1 MRFVL
6 VGVGSLG
13 DVLPHITLA
22 SELTSRGHR
31 CIVIGLEPYAETAA
45 SLGVDYVSVPA
56 DTSALWPGDAM
67 RRRLALAQPGL
78 MYATMLRRLH
88 GSAPLVNDVLLDV
101 VKQGDVIVS
110 GIVTAG
116 AARLLGRELG
126 ASTIPVLFAP
136 LLPARSAASSA
147 LAPAVGG
154 SIAALIGSSVMWR
167 LSEELAG
174 AHTADMAR
182 RLHTRRIPPLG
193 AHPSLLA
200 TSPVLTPPSSLWPR
214 RLRQTGWIDPPTPDG
229 PNPLGPDLLDFLS
242 AENPPV
248 LMTYGTCP
256 VVSPARDVEMFLTA
270 ARAAR
275 TRVVLQSDAVS
286 VGAINDTA
294 FNAPGVPHTAL
305 MPRVAAV
312 VHHGGAGTTYA
323 SLAAGRPAMVVPHLG
338 DQGYYARRV
347 HALGA
352 GPRGVPRW
360 RLTTSTLGHQLR
372 SMIVGGA
379 ADGFARAASGVA
391 GALSREDGRGTAV
404 DALEELS
411 GA

>member
-1 MRFVL
+1 MKFVL
-6 VGVGSLG
+6 TGVGSMG
-13 DVLPHITLA
+13 DVLPHISLA

-31 CIVIGLEPYAETAA
+31 CVVIGLAPYAQTAA

-56 DTSALWPGDAM
+56 GTSALWPADAM

-78 MYATMLRRLH
+78 MYATMLRRLR
-88 GSAPLVNDVLLDV
+88 GSAPLVNDVLTDV
-101 VKQGDVIVS
+101 VERGDVIVT

-126 ASTIPVLFAP
+126 ASTIPLLFAP
-136 LLPARSAASSA
+136 LLPASSAASSA

-154 SIAALIGSSVMWR
+154 SMAALVGSSVMWR

-193 AHPSLLA
+193 GHPVLLA
-200 TSPVLTPPSSLWPR
+200 TSPVLTPPSPLWPR
-214 RLRQTGWIDPPTPDG
+214 ALRQTGWIGPPAPSM
-229 PNPLGPDLLDFLS
+229 PNPLGPELLDFL
-242 AENPPV
+242 AADEPPV

-256 VVSPARDVEMFLTA
+256 VVSPARDAEMFLA
-270 ARAAR
+270 AASAAG
-275 TRVVLQSDAVS
+275 TRVVLQSDAVP
-286 VGAINDTA
+286 VGAIDDTA
-294 FNAPGVPHTAL
+294 FNAPGVPHAAL
-305 MPRVAAV
+305 IPRVAAV

-360 RLTTSTLGHQLR
+360 RLTTSTLARRLR
-372 SMIVGGA
+372 SMIVGGT

-391 GALSREDGRGTAV
+391 GALSREDGRGAAV